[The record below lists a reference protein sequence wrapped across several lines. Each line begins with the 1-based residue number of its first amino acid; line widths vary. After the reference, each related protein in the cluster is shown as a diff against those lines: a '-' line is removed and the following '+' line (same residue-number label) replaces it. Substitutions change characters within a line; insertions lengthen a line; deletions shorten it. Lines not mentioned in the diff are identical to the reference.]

1 MKPRRLFTTSL
12 LLIAAAPFAFGQ
24 TTHTPPTPAQ
34 MVANQ
39 VARLTKLLTLT
50 TAQQAEATTIFTT
63 EESALAPIS
72 ANLKTARTAL
82 KAAVQANESGTISA
96 QASTIGAL
104 TTQEVQAQ
112 STANAAFYAIL
123 TPAQQTIYNQRGARG
138 GGGGRGGGGAMG
150 RGRRGF

>member
-34 MVANQ
+34 IVANQ

-50 TAQQAEATTIFTT
+50 SSQQGEATTIFTT
-63 EESALAPIS
+63 EQSALAPMS

-82 KAAVQANESGTISA
+82 QTAVQSNDSGTISA
-96 QASTIGAL
+96 QASQIGAL

-123 TPAQQTIYNQRGARG
+123 TPAQQTIYNQRGARSG
-138 GGGGRGGGGAMG
+138 MGVRGGFAMT
-150 RGRRGF
+150 RSRRGSN

>member
-12 LLIAAAPFAFGQ
+12 LLIASAPFAFGQ

-34 MVANQ
+34 IVANR
-39 VARLTKLLTLT
+39 VARLTKVLTLT

-63 EESALAPIS
+63 EQTALAPIS

-82 KAAVQANESGTISA
+82 QAAVQANDSGTISA

-123 TPAQQTIYNQRGARG
+123 TAAQQTIYNQRGAWG
-138 GGGGRGGGGAMG
+138 GGGGRGGAGTMA

>member
-1 MKPRRLFTTSL
+1 MKPRRLFITSL

-63 EESALAPIS
+63 EQSALAPIS

-123 TPAQQTIYNQRGARG
+123 TPAQQTIYNQRGAWG
-138 GGGGRGGGGAMG
+138 GGGGRGGAGAMA

>member
-63 EESALAPIS
+63 EQSALAPIS

-82 KAAVQANESGTISA
+82 KAAVQANERGTISA

-123 TPAQQTIYNQRGARG
+123 TPAQQTIYNQRGAWG
-138 GGGGRGGGGAMG
+138 GGGGRGGAGAMA